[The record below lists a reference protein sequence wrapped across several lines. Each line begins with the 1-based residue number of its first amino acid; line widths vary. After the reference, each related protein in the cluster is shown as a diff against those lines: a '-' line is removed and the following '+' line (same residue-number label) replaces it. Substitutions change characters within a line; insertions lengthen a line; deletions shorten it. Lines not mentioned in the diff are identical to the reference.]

1 MINFEQFQKAL
12 DTLGV
17 TTKLT
22 KNELKNRYKK
32 LSKEFH
38 PDMQDG
44 DTQKFQEINQAYK
57 TVQEYMDA
65 FRYKLDSEEFYE
77 QKPFMR
83 SSKDWFYGI

>member
-57 TVQEYMDA
+57 IVQEYMDA